1 MPQALHCPVARFV
14 IPFVCGVACGLAVS
28 RTPLAVTLGV
38 AALFLCLVPAVL
50 VPKRRWNRSPRLA
63 LIVFSLMVAASG
75 YLRVVLPAPQSSL
88 PWPPGEAT
96 WQGVVTATA
105 ESPRSRRVTL
115 HLLPDAVVQ
124 ATLKKDSLSSALAP
138 GDALRFR
145 AQIVVPANI
154 DSLSRFDYAAWL
166 RRHGVVGTAFVW
178 DRWQRLSPAVAD
190 SLAARLPWTAR
201 MQLAAS
207 RWRQALSRR
216 YAVAVPSDRD
226 RAVLSAL
233 TLGDRQ
239 RLTRDIRTTYSN
251 AGVAHLLALSGLHLG
266 IIVTFLLLLL
276 RPLGRTRPGRVSA
289 YLLSLTVIW
298 LFAYVTGLTLPTLR
312 AATMFSLFCLFLLQ
326 NRQGNALNSLFLSAF
341 LILGISPSQLLE
353 VGFQLSFLS
362 VLAILL
368 VLPLRRHYAGLCR
381 PLVWLADLLLMSC
394 AAQVA
399 TAPLVAHCFGT
410 LPVYFLVS
418 NVVAVPCAY
427 MLLGGALVFF
437 VLSPVPAVQGFCGDG
452 LAFLSGALN
461 GWLEWVSSWPFGV
474 VNWQPGPVE
483 TAMCYGLAVV
493 LWWHYRQP
501 DWRKLA
507 LCIVLAGG
515 WAVSG
520 ILSL

>member
-1 MPQALHCPVARFV
+1 M
-14 IPFVCGVACGLAVS
+14 
-28 RTPLAVTLGV
+28 
-38 AALFLCLVPAVL
+38 
-50 VPKRRWNRSPRLA
+50 
-63 LIVFSLMVAASG
+63 
-75 YLRVVLPAPQSSL
+75 
-88 PWPPGEAT
+88 
-96 WQGVVTATA
+96 
-105 ESPRSRRVTL
+105 
-115 HLLPDAVVQ
+115 
-124 ATLKKDSLSSALAP
+124 
-138 GDALRFR
+138 
-145 AQIVVPANI
+145 
-154 DSLSRFDYAAWL
+154 
-166 RRHGVVGTAFVW
+166 
-178 DRWQRLSPAVAD
+178 
-190 SLAARLPWTAR
+190 
-201 MQLAAS
+201 
-207 RWRQALSRR
+207 
-216 YAVAVPSDRD
+216 
-226 RAVLSAL
+226 LSAL

-276 RPLGRTRPGRVSA
+276 RPLGRTRPGRVSV

-341 LILGISPSQLLE
+341 LILVISPSQLLE

-368 VLPLRRHYAGLCR
+368 VWPLRRHYAGLCR